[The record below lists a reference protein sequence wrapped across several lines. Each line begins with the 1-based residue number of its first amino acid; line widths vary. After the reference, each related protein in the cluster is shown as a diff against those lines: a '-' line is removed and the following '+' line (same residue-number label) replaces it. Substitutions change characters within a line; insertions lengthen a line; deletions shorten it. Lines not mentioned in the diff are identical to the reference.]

1 MTRAA
6 YDSGVLLIDPP
17 AWPAHG
23 RLWSHLVSDTS
34 VEELHAFAAR
44 VGIPRRGF
52 EGDHYDV
59 PEERYAAVVAA
70 GALPVG
76 GRELLKRLRD
86 SGLRISKR
94 RHERVLQSTAEAPWL
109 PPGGRADVITS
120 RQDTPPP
127 NTVVVRLAVT
137 GPRGLLVQR
146 RPDGDPD
153 LPSRPVGTQT
163 PETALS
169 GLVDSVVGEGGVG
182 QSPPLIGY
190 VRNVVRDPDESYPWP
205 TPFACFAIHALRT
218 DRGGPH
224 VVGEW
229 IAPRDNASQLSRR
242 HWWPVVALHLG
253 LITVDAAHD

>member
-1 MTRAA
+1 
-6 YDSGVLLIDPP
+6 VLLIDPP

-34 VEELHAFAAR
+34 VEELHAFASR
-44 VGIPRRGF
+44 LGIPRRGF

-70 GALPVG
+70 GAHPID

-86 SGLRISKR
+86 SGLRIAKR
-94 RHERVLQSTAEAPWL
+94 KHERVLQSTANAPWL

-120 RQDTPPP
+120 RQDDPPP

-137 GPRGLLVQR
+137 GPGGLLVER

-153 LPSRPVGTQT
+153 LPSRAVVPGSAAAVLADLVASTVGS
-163 PETALS
+163 A
-169 GLVDSVVGEGGVG
+169 GRGV
-182 QSPPLIGY
+182 PTLIGY
-190 VRNVVRDPDESYPWP
+190 VRNVVRDPDGAYPWP
-205 TPFACFAIHALRT
+205 TPFACFAVHALST
-218 DRGGPH
+218 DRLAAPS
-224 VVGEW
+224 GEW
-229 IAPRDNASQLSRR
+229 IALEDSASRLGHR

-253 LITVDAAHD
+253 LISVDAAHD

>member
-1 MTRAA
+1 
-6 YDSGVLLIDPP
+6 VLLIDPP

-34 VEELHAFAAR
+34 VEELHAFASR

-70 GALPVG
+70 GALPIG
-76 GRELLKRLRD
+76 GRELLKRLRV

-94 RHERVLQSTAEAPWL
+94 KHERVLQSTSNAHWL

-120 RQDTPPP
+120 RQDNPPP

-153 LPSRPVGTQT
+153 LPSRPVGPRTT
-163 PETALS
+163 EESLS
-169 GLVDSVVGEGGVG
+169 DLVASTVGSAGRAAP
-182 QSPPLIGY
+182 SLIGY
-190 VRNVVRDPDESYPWP
+190 VRNVVREPDDGYPWP
-205 TPFACFAIHALRT
+205 TPFACFAVHALPSDGRKS
-218 DRGGPH
+218 GGE
-224 VVGEW
+224 GEW
-229 IAPRDNASQLSRR
+229 ITLQDSAADLGHR

-253 LITVDAAHD
+253 LISVDSAHD

>member
-1 MTRAA
+1 MTHAA
-6 YDSGVLLIDPP
+6 YDHGVLLIDPP

-34 VEELHAFAAR
+34 VEELHAFASR
-44 VGIPRRGF
+44 VVIPRRGF

-70 GALPVG
+70 GALPID

-94 RHERVLQSTAEAPWL
+94 KHERVLRSTADAPWL

-120 RQDTPPP
+120 RQDDPPP

-146 RPDGDPD
+146 RPDGGPD
-153 LPSRPVGTQT
+153 LPSRPVGSS
-163 PETALS
+163 TAAAAL
-169 GLVDSVVGEGGVG
+169 GALVASAVGGAGRA
-182 QSPPLIGY
+182 SPSLIGY
-190 VRNVVRDPDESYPWP
+190 VRNVVRQPDETYPWP
-205 TPFACFAIHALRT
+205 TPFACFAVHALSS
-218 DRGGPH
+218 DDLGAL
-224 VVGEW
+224 VDGEW
-229 IAPRDNASQLSRR
+229 VALADNASQLGHR
-242 HWWPVVALHLG
+242 HWWPLVALHLG
-253 LITVDAAHD
+253 LISVDAAHD